1 MSADEIPTANTRIAA
16 VIGDP
21 VRHSLSPR
29 LHNAGFKALG
39 LDWCYVACP
48 VAEGQAG
55 QAVEAMRTLG
65 IEGLSVTMPHKQNVA
80 QAVDDLS
87 ITAAR
92 LGAVNCVRRD
102 GDRLIGENTDGAGFI
117 RSLQSQLHREPDG
130 LTAVIV
136 GAGGAARSIALA
148 MTELGASVG
157 ILNRS
162 AKSAEKLVE
171 IVGTASSVVQEEA
184 IGDADLIVNSTPLGM
199 NTDDSLPFDVN
210 LLSKGQSVVDLIYR
224 PEKTALLL
232 EAEARGVE
240 TLNGLPMLLHQA
252 GEQFRLWTGSEPPLR
267 AMAEAVGLRL
277 SEA

>member
-1 MSADEIPTANTRIAA
+1 
-16 VIGDP
+16 
-21 VRHSLSPR
+21 
-29 LHNAGFKALG
+29 
-39 LDWCYVACP
+39 
-48 VAEGQAG
+48 
-55 QAVEAMRTLG
+55 MRTLG

-80 QAVDDLS
+80 EAVDDLS
-87 ITAAR
+87 STAAR

-102 GDRLIGENTDGAGFI
+102 GDRLIGENTDGVGFI
-117 RSLQSQLHREPDG
+117 RSLHSQLHREPDG

-199 NTDDSLPFDVN
+199 NTDDPLPFDVN

-240 TLNGLPMLLHQA
+240 TLNGLPMLLQQA